1 MQLVILAFL
10 LASPAAAVTPVQ
22 QVLNLM
28 NNMVE
33 KGTKEKQDEAVQFAS
48 YKTFCDNTVS
58 AKQQAIAEA
67 GEMIETLT
75 ADIEKYEAEAATLG
89 KEVAALEADISTWEG
104 DSNAAV
110 KVREIEH
117 TDYVA
122 THKDYSESISALEG
136 AIAVLKKTSG
146 DVKQAAAA
154 LTQVASGRLFPAES
168 RKIINAFLTMGTD
181 ESHGLKMSAPEANAY
196 EFQSQGVVDM
206 LEKLLGKFDDERAN
220 LEAEETEAVQSFDML
235 KADLDNQLDAAR
247 AANSEKSQA
256 KAKALQGAADSKGA
270 LQDTVTTRDD
280 DAKYA
285 ADLTATC
292 EQKS

>member
-48 YKTFCDNTVS
+48 YKTFCDNTVA

-75 ADIEKYEAEAATLG
+75 ADIEKYEAEAATLS
-89 KEVAALEADISTWEG
+89 KEIAALEADISTWEG

-154 LTQVASGRLFPAES
+154 LTQVASGKLFPAES

-181 ESHGLKMSAPEANAY
+181 ESHGLKAMAPEANAY

-206 LEKLLGKFDDERAN
+206 LEKLAGKFSDERSA
-220 LEAEETEAVQSFDML
+220 LEEEETEAVHSFDML
-235 KADLDNQLDAAR
+235 KADLDQQLSAAK
-247 AANSEKSQA
+247 ASESEKSQA

-270 LQDTVTTRDD
+270 L
-280 DAKYA
+280 
-285 ADLTATC
+285 
-292 EQKS
+292 